1 MLGLIIWGTSSRE
14 KLMGTGDFHC
24 PQCQAQRPFNHHKIQ
39 RYFTLYF
46 IPLFPVGTIA
56 EYVDCIGCR
65 GQFQMQVLQMQ
76 APGGWGGGQGYGGR

>member
-14 KLMGTGDFHC
+14 KLMGTGEFHC
-24 PQCQAQRPFNHHKIQ
+24 PQCRAQRPFQHQKIQ

-56 EYVDCIGCR
+56 EYISCVGCH
-65 GQFQMQVLQMQ
+65 GQFQMQILQMQ
-76 APGGWGGGQGYGGR
+76 APSGWGGGQGYGT